1 MALELQV
8 RIVGFRLQGF
18 ADVGFCL
25 EFFCVVS
32 ACHELCYKA
41 QGLWQYG
48 GWRASLISERRHTAY
63 PVNREFSRNNNHA
76 TYRL

>member
-25 EFFCVVS
+25 EFFCILFQLAMSYATRLKVCGNM
-32 ACHELCYKA
+32 ADG
-41 QGLWQYG
+41 GL
-48 GWRASLISERRHTAY
+48 H
-63 PVNREFSRNNNHA
+63 
-76 TYRL
+76 